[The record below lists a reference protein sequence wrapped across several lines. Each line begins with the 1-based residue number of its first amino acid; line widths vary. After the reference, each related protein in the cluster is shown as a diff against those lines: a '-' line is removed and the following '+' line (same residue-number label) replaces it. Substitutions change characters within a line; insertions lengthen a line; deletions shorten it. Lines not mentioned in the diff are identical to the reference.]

1 MKAIR
6 VQDNRVEAKLM
17 DISPEDLTSGDVH
30 IECHYSSLNYK
41 DALAVTN
48 KGKILKKFP
57 LTPGIDV
64 SGVVLSSASPKFKK
78 GDPILVTG
86 CGIGETT
93 DGGFAEEIKVDAS
106 SVIPLPEN
114 MDLKRAMFFGT
125 AGFTAA
131 LAIHRLLQN
140 DQTPEKGP
148 VLVTGATGGVGS
160 FSVALLSHLGFEVI
174 ALSGKKETYKDLLQK
189 LGAQN
194 VQDLNELQL
203 GSKPLESARFGG
215 AVDNVGGETL
225 SKILAHVQLW
235 GNVASIG
242 LASGHKI
249 DSTVMPFILR
259 GVSLLGVSSNNCPA
273 KLRRDIWQKL
283 SHEWKAEAFE
293 SIPVQE
299 ISLEEVLTRA
309 KDMLARKT
317 IGRTLVNIRSQA

>member
-6 VQDNRVEAKLM
+6 VQDHQTEGRLTE
-17 DISPEDLTSGDVH
+17 ISAADLTPGDVH

-64 SGVVLSSASPKFKK
+64 SGVVLSSTSPEFKE
-78 GDPILVTG
+78 GDQVLVTG
-86 CGIGETT
+86 CGIGEVT
-93 DGGFAEEIKVDAS
+93 DGGFAEEIKVDSS
-106 SVIPLPEN
+106 SVIPLPQN
-114 MDLKRAMFFGT
+114 MTPKQAMFFGT

-131 LAIHRLLQN
+131 LAVHRLLQN

-148 VLVTGATGGVGS
+148 ILVTGATGGVGS
-160 FSVALLSHLGFEVI
+160 FSIALLSHLGFEVL
-174 ALSGKKETYKDLLQK
+174 ALTGKKETHKDLLK
-189 LGAQN
+189 RLGAHE
-194 VQDLNELQL
+194 VQDLNDLHL

-215 AVDNVGGETL
+215 AVDNIGGETL

-242 LASGHKI
+242 LAAGYKI

-259 GVSLLGVSSNNCPA
+259 GVSLLGISSNNCPA
-273 KLRRDIWQKL
+273 LLRREIWQRL
-283 SHEWKAEAFE
+283 SHDWSAEAFNA
-293 SIPVQE
+293 IPLQE
-299 ISLEEVLTRA
+299 IPLNEVLSRA
-309 KDMLARKT
+309 HDMLSRKT
-317 IGRTLVNIRSQA
+317 IGRTLVNIKA